1 MALIPPDAGI
11 RMRMQTDATLH
22 PATPVTGIPTDLPD
36 LQPGQVF
43 SARIQ
48 EILPEATYKALVAGK
63 QLTLALPEGA
73 KAGDTLELVVVDRS
87 PQMITARLVESA
99 PTATGQAYAHT
110 TLSQA
115 AQLIG
120 RLLTPEGDTPQPAQL
135 NRGQP
140 LLPQAPMQGQD
151 LAPALAK
158 AVSTSGLFY
167 EAHQA
172 QWVAGRLPV
181 TQLLQEPQGRHSNPA
196 AVQDAPPP
204 ASGNTE
210 AGTKASLPTKLGA
223 ELIEEAS
230 VATRNA
236 ATNTTTSTTASSS
249 VPDDLRPLVQQQLDA
264 VATQRLAWHGEVWP
278 GQVMEW
284 EIEHDKPQTSGP
296 DQEESDQWATSL
308 RLTTPRLGSVHTTI
322 RLTSAGV
329 AMIIAT
335 PHGASAADLRD
346 EIPALAKS
354 LEAAGV
360 KPLLLQVQHEAGDGN
375 E

>member
-11 RMRMQTDATLH
+11 RMRMQTETSLH
-22 PATPVTGIPTDLPD
+22 SVIPVAGIPADLPD

-48 EILPEATYKALVAGK
+48 EVLPEATYKALVAGK
-63 QLTLALPEGA
+63 QLTLSLPEGA
-73 KAGDTLELVVVDRS
+73 KAGDTLELLVVDRGEHV
-87 PQMITARLVESA
+87 ITARLA
-99 PTATGQAYAHT
+99 QPTTANAQAYAHT
-110 TLSQA
+110 TLSPA

-120 RLLTPEGDTPQPAQL
+120 RLLTTEGEAPQPAPL

-140 LLPQAPMQGQD
+140 LLAQAPTQGQD
-151 LAPALAK
+151 IAPALAK
-158 AVSTSGLFY
+158 AVANSGLFY

-181 TQLLQEPQGRHSNPA
+181 TQLLQEPQGRHSDPA
-196 AVQDAPPP
+196 AIHARIASIANETPAGLVKAPLPGIAGETTEATLAPRTTTTATP
-204 ASGNTE
+204 AS
-210 AGTKASLPTKLGA
+210 
-223 ELIEEAS
+223 I
-230 VATRNA
+230 
-236 ATNTTTSTTASSS
+236 
-249 VPDDLRPLVQQQLDA
+249 PDDLRPLVQQQLDA

-284 EIEHDKPQTSGP
+284 EIERDKPQTSSP
-296 DQEESDQWATSL
+296 QDETPEQWATSL
-308 RLTTPRLGSVHTTI
+308 RLTTPRLGSIHATI
-322 RLTSAGV
+322 RLTPAGV
-329 AMIIAT
+329 GMVIAT

-360 KPLLLQVQHEAGDGN
+360 PPLLIQVQHEADSSG

>member
-22 PATPVTGIPTDLPD
+22 PVAPATEIPADLPD
-36 LQPGQVF
+36 LRPGQFF

-48 EILPEATYKALVAGK
+48 EVLPEATYKALVAGK
-63 QLTLALPEGA
+63 QLTLSLPEGA

-87 PQMITARLVESA
+87 AHAITARLAE
-99 PTATGQAYAHT
+99 PTLSGTSQVYEHT
-110 TLSQA
+110 TLSPA
-115 AQLIG
+115 ARLIS
-120 RLLTPEGDTPQPAQL
+120 RLLTPEGDSPQPAPL

-140 LLPQAPMQGQD
+140 LLAQAPTDAQQ

-158 AVSTSGLFY
+158 AVTNSGLFY

-181 TQLLQEPQGRHSNPA
+181 TQLLQEPQGRLSNPV
-196 AVQDAPPP
+196 AVLARSEGQLA
-204 ASGNTE
+204 GNAGVSE
-210 AGTKASLPTKLGA
+210 AVANQIRDGA
-223 ELIEEAS
+223 TGF
-230 VATRNA
+230 TRETA
-236 ATNTTTSTTASSS
+236 DTTIFKTTTSTTNI
-249 VPDDLRPLVQQQLDA
+249 PEELRPLVQQQLDA
-264 VATQRLAWHGEVWP
+264 AATQRLAWHGEVWP

-284 EIEHDKPQTSGP
+284 EIERDKPQTSSSK
-296 DQEESDQWATSL
+296 EETPDQWATSL
-308 RLTTPRLGSVHTTI
+308 RLTTPRLGSVHATI
-322 RLTSAGV
+322 RLTPSGV
-329 AMIIAT
+329 GMVIAT

-360 KPLLLQVQHEAGDGN
+360 PPLLIQVQHEADNRG

>member
-22 PATPVTGIPTDLPD
+22 PVAPATEIPADLPD
-36 LQPGQVF
+36 LRPGQFF

-48 EILPEATYKALVAGK
+48 EVLPEATYKALVAGK
-63 QLTLALPEGA
+63 QLTLSLPEGA

-87 PQMITARLVESA
+87 AHAITARLADPALTESH
-99 PTATGQAYAHT
+99 QAYEHT
-110 TLSQA
+110 TLSPA
-115 AQLIG
+115 ARLIG
-120 RLLTPEGDTPQPAQL
+120 RLLTPEGDTPQPAPL

-140 LLPQAPMQGQD
+140 LLAQAPTQGQQ
-151 LAPALAK
+151 LASALAK
-158 AVSTSGLFY
+158 AVTNSGLFY

-181 TQLLQEPQGRHSNPA
+181 TQLLQEPQGRLSNPVA
-196 AVQDAPPP
+196 ALTKPQVQIAGDIDKPDVTANSAREATKVITREAAEV
-204 ASGNTE
+204 AS
-210 AGTKASLPTKLGA
+210 SR
-223 ELIEEAS
+223 I
-230 VATRNA
+230 
-236 ATNTTTSTTASSS
+236 TTSTTTI
-249 VPDDLRPLVQQQLDA
+249 PDEIRPLVQQQLDA
-264 VATQRLAWHGEVWP
+264 AATQRLAWHGEVWP

-284 EIEHDKPQTSGP
+284 EIERDKPQTSSSQDETP
-296 DQEESDQWATSL
+296 EQWATSL
-308 RLTTPRLGSVHTTI
+308 RLTTPRLGSVHATI

-329 AMIIAT
+329 GMVIAT

-360 KPLLLQVQHEAGDGN
+360 PPLLIQVQHEADNSG

>member
-11 RMRMQTDATLH
+11 RMRMQTEASLH
-22 PATPVTGIPTDLPD
+22 PVLPVAGVPSDLPD

-48 EILPEATYKALVAGK
+48 EVLPEATYKALVAGK
-63 QLTLALPEGA
+63 QLTLALPDGA
-73 KAGDTLELVVVDRS
+73 KAGDTLELLVVDRS
-87 PQMITARLVESA
+87 EHVITARLAQPASA
-99 PTATGQAYAHT
+99 NVQAYAHT
-110 TLSQA
+110 TLSPA

-120 RLLTPEGDTPQPAQL
+120 GLLASEGEPPQPAPL

-140 LLPQAPMQGQD
+140 LLPQAPMQGQA
-151 LAPALAK
+151 LAPALEK
-158 AVSTSGLFY
+158 AVTNSGLFY

-196 AVQDAPPP
+196 AVHTSDTGIVAPPTHLPVESDRPRPP
-204 ASGNTE
+204 A
-210 AGTKASLPTKLGA
+210 
-223 ELIEEAS
+223 
-230 VATRNA
+230 
-236 ATNTTTSTTASSS
+236 TTTETVDATSARNNPSSASI
-249 VPDDLRPLVQQQLDA
+249 PEDLRPLVQQQLDA

-284 EIEHDKPQTSGP
+284 EIERDKPQTSPSG
-296 DQEESDQWATSL
+296 EESPEQWATSL
-308 RLTTPRLGSVHTTI
+308 RLTTPRLGSVHATI
-322 RLTSAGV
+322 RLTAAGV
-329 AMIIAT
+329 GMIIAT

-346 EIPALAKS
+346 ELPALATS

-360 KPLLLQVQHEAGDGN
+360 PPLLLQVQHEAENRG